1 MGSTSP
7 SVTEPAAAGNFA
19 QYAQLAE
26 AIAIAEANQRQLQH
40 QLEDQID
47 DHRPGA
53 YGGYYGLQNL
63 NFWKIKAIKIAPDA
77 YKFTKKNIVPVAGD
91 VWRQAYPDSYK
102 QVAVPY
108 GGIIEKHAGL
118 QNLMSDEEL
127 LAMSDEEYLA
137 MLDEEIRSLL
147 DFTDYSQLQNLNSWE
162 DKMNSANKA
171 VN

>member
-26 AIAIAEANQRQLQH
+26 AIAIAEANQRQPGLYN
-40 QLEDQID
+40 LNID
-47 DHRPGA
+47 NHRPGA

-77 YKFTKKNIVPVAGD
+77 YKLTDQEIKAFFFKDDGDNNLQNLSFWKVVKKTANKAIKVAPDAYKFTKKNIVPVAGD
-91 VWRQAYPDSYK
+91 VWRQMDNQSFN

-108 GGIIEKHAGL
+108 GDMVERVAGIWALGL
-118 QNLMSDEEL
+118 YD
-127 LAMSDEEYLA
+127 
-137 MLDEEIRSLL
+137 
-147 DFTDYSQLQNLNSWE
+147 
-162 DKMNSANKA
+162 
-171 VN
+171 